1 MKLNK
6 LIILSS
12 ALLFSLS
19 TLALESDYEQPIH
32 VSSLKQHAKLK
43 ENTVE
48 FLNEVLLTQGSIK
61 ITGDKLTI
69 IRGDQPNHE
78 VMIADG
84 DLATFY
90 QTQDDGKPLEAQANS
105 IRYDVSKGKVT
116 LTGHAQIK
124 QLDSQ
129 INGSEIVYFLETEE
143 LIVNTGSGKD
153 ERVNTIFLPVQ
164 FEKNTS
170 DASKSA
176 TPEKE
181 E

>member
-6 LIILSS
+6 LLILSS

-19 TLALESDYEQPIH
+19 TFALESDYEQPIH

-43 ENTVE
+43 ESTVE

-61 ITGDKLTI
+61 ITSDKLTI

-105 IRYDVSKGKVT
+105 IRYEVGKGKVT

-129 INGSEIVYFLETEE
+129 INGSEIVYFLKTEE
-143 LIVNTGSGKD
+143 LIVNTGSGKN
-153 ERVNTIFLPVQ
+153 ERVNTIFLPAQ

-170 DASKSA
+170 DASQSA